1 MALFFLHIRD
11 GPAVAHDPEG
21 SDLPDLAAARTEAI
35 QSARELMSQGVLDKG
50 RLGID
55 RLVEIADEA
64 GQVLLCVP
72 FREAICEV

>member
-11 GPAVAHDPEG
+11 GAEVIHAKG

-35 QSARELMSQGVLDKG
+35 QSARELSQGVLDEG

-55 RLVEIADEA
+55 RLVEIADESGRSA
-64 GQVLLCVP
+64 QRFARCKS
-72 FREAICEV
+72 